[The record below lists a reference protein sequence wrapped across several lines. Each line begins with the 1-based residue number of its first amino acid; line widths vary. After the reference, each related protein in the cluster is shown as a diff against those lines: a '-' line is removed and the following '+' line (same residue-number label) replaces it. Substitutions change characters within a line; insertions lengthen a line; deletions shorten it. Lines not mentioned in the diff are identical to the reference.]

1 MNNKKA
7 VLLVAHGS
15 HSADALSEFSQ
26 IIELMGQHYKEA
38 LVTGA
43 SMEINQPDIARAVE
57 QLNEKGIE
65 EILVLPY
72 FLFRGRHT
80 KKDIPQLLEVEQKRF
95 PKLNIKLGP
104 PLGIDDLICQLLIK
118 RIAQTEQVL

>member
-7 VLLVAHGS
+7 VMLVAHGS
-15 HSADALSEFSQ
+15 HSADALAEFAQ
-26 IIELMGQHYKEA
+26 IVELLGQQYREA
-38 LVTGA
+38 MVVGA
-43 SMEINQPDIARAVE
+43 SMEINMPDIATAVQ
-57 QLNEKGIE
+57 QLNEKAIE
-65 EILVLPY
+65 EILVIPY

-80 KKDIPQLLEVEQKRF
+80 KKDIPQLLAVEQKRF
-95 PKLNIKLGP
+95 PNINIKLGP